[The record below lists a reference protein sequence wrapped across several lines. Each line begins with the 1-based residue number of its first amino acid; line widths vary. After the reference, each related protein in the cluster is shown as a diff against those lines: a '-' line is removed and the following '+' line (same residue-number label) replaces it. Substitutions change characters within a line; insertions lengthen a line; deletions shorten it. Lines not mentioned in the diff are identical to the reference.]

1 MAMNARHSVP
11 FRRRREGKTDYRA
24 RLSLL
29 KSRLPRAVVRKS
41 LKNIQVQFIEF
52 EMKGDRVLTTASGRE
67 LKKFGWNGSCSD
79 IPAAYLTGFLA
90 GKRALKNGIEKAVLD
105 IGIERPTKGNKLFAA
120 LKGMLDAGV
129 DIPHGEEMLPNE
141 SRIRGA
147 HINAEEE
154 FEKAFNSLKE
164 EFK

>member
-24 RLSLL
+24 RLALL

-67 LKKFGWNGSCSD
+67 LKKFGWGGSCSG

-90 GKRALKNGIEKAVLD
+90 GKRALKNGIDRAVLD

-129 DIPHGEEMLPNE
+129 DIPHGEEMLPDE

-154 FEKAFNSLKE
+154 FEKALNSLKE
-164 EFK
+164 EFE